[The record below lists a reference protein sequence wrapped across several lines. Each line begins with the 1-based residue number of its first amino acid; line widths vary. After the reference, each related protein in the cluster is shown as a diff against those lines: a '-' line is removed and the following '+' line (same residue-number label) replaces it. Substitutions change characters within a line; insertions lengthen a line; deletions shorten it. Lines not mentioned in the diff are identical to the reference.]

1 MTQTQKSRKKLFLA
15 IAVVYAVLMVDSS
28 IVRSLQ
34 PEFTPRP
41 DQSTIVL
48 PEFDHQSETGRR
60 VSVSYVDSG
69 GDLPVIV
76 MLHGSPAGSRFMM
89 KMHDALAN
97 TGDFRIIT
105 PDLPGFEGSTRK
117 IKDYSFAS
125 HASYVEALLDSLAI
139 PSAHVIGYSMSGGV
153 VAEMMHFRPDL
164 LKSVVM
170 LSAKGVQ
177 EVELMGDF
185 YLNRSIHALQYGFIW
200 SLTELVPHFGFMD
213 SFILGVP
220 YARNFFDSD
229 QRQLRDYLKEYTNP
243 ALIIHGDSD
252 PLVPFAAA
260 LEHNR
265 LIPQSELIV
274 FEHEGHGIPFE
285 RPSMAAGLILTWIR
299 SVEEGKAELK
309 ANASNERIE
318 NANKPFDAS
327 ELPPLE
333 GMALYLLL
341 AIIAASTLLSEDLA
355 AIGAG
360 LMVARGSLEFEVAL
374 AAAFAGIFAGDV
386 LLYLAGRSLGS
397 RIITLPPF
405 SWLIRPEQLERGKN
419 WFHKE
424 GAKVVLI
431 SRVLPGSRFPTYVA
445 AGILKAPFGKFIGL
459 FLIGTIIWT
468 PLIVG
473 VSTVVGNQI
482 LAFWSVYESY
492 ALWVVLG
499 LFAVVYSIFHVGIP
513 LWSHNGRQRLKA
525 SWARKIR
532 WEFWPPFVFYPPLL
546 VYIAF
551 LAIKHRSLMAFTAVN
566 PGIENG
572 GFVGESKSAILDLLS
587 ESPNQ
592 VARHILVSEPTAA
605 PGVIKQFMTELA
617 LDFPIVLKP
626 DIGER
631 GHGILIAT
639 SEKEIEQY
647 FERNPGPAIAQ
658 EYIGG
663 EEFGVFYIKHPA
675 EDSGSIFSVT
685 IKHMLTVT
693 GDGVHSL
700 ERLILDHPRA
710 RLMYRM
716 FERRH
721 GARLDE
727 TISSGACF
735 PLVEVGTH
743 ARGATFLDGTHLIS
757 EELESLF
764 ASIVAKA
771 DGIYFG
777 RFDVKA
783 PSADDLIKGKNI
795 KILELN
801 GVTSEATHIY
811 DPSSSLMS
819 AYRTLM
825 RQWALAFTIGSYNI
839 RNGHKPAKLS
849 TLIGSIYSFKIRPER
864 RPDVSES
871 ARI

>member
-1 MTQTQKSRKKLFLA
+1 
-15 IAVVYAVLMVDSS
+15 
-28 IVRSLQ
+28 
-34 PEFTPRP
+34 
-41 DQSTIVL
+41 
-48 PEFDHQSETGRR
+48 
-60 VSVSYVDSG
+60 
-69 GDLPVIV
+69 
-76 MLHGSPAGSRFMM
+76 
-89 KMHDALAN
+89 MHHALAK
-97 TGDFRIIT
+97 TGDFRVIT
-105 PDLPGFEGSTRK
+105 PDLPGFEGSTRT

-170 LSAKGVQ
+170 LSAIGVE

-229 QRQLRDYLKEYTNP
+229 QRPLRNYLREYTNP
-243 ALIIHGDSD
+243 ALIIHGDRD
-252 PLVPFAAA
+252 PLVPFSAA
-260 LEHNR
+260 LEHFR
-265 LIPQSELIV
+265 LIPQSKLIV
-274 FEHEGHGIPFE
+274 FDNQGHGIPFE
-285 RPSMAAGLILTWIR
+285 RPEMAADSVLTWVQ
-299 SVEEGKAELK
+299 SVEEGKATLK
-309 ANASNERIE
+309 ANATVERIE
-318 NANKPFDAS
+318 KANKPFDAT

-386 LLYLAGRSLGS
+386 LLYVAGRSLGS
-397 RIITLPPF
+397 RIVSLPPF
-405 SWLIRPEQLERGKN
+405 SWFIRPEQLERGKK

-473 VSTVVGNQI
+473 VSTVMGNQI

-546 VYIAF
+546 VYIAY

-566 PGIENG
+566 PGIPEG

-587 ESPNQ
+587 DSPLQ
-592 VARHILVSEPTAA
+592 VARHILVSESSTA
-605 PGVIKQFMTELA
+605 PREILEFMTQETIE
-617 LDFPIVLKP
+617 FPIVLKP

-631 GHGILIAT
+631 GHGVVIAT
-639 SEKEIEQY
+639 SQKDIAHY
-647 FERNPGPAIAQ
+647 FELNHGPIIAQ

-663 EEFGVFYIKHPA
+663 EEFGVFYIKHPT
-675 EDSGSIFSVT
+675 EGSGSIFSVT
-685 IKHMLTVT
+685 VKQMLAVT
-693 GDGVHSL
+693 GDGIHSL

-716 FERRH
+716 FERRY

-727 TISSGACF
+727 IIRLGESF

-764 ASIVAKA
+764 GSIVTKA
-771 DGIYFG
+771 NGFYFG

-783 PSADDLIKGKNI
+783 PSANDLMKGKNI

-811 DPSSSLMS
+811 DPSSTLMS

-825 RQWALAFTIGSYNI
+825 RQWDLAFTIGTFNVK
-839 RNGHKPAKLS
+839 NGHKPAKLS

-871 ARI
+871 ARL